1 MKMVKKKIMQCS
13 GLLSTC
19 IQHEVQHCDGILIID
34 YLSKLKKDLIIK
46 KISKEISNNNKI
58 IV

>member
-1 MKMVKKKIMQCS
+1 MEKKKEMKCS

-19 IQHEVQHCDGILIID
+19 VQHEVQHCDGKLIID
-34 YLSKLKKDLIIK
+34 YLSKLKKEFVIK
-46 KISKEISNNNKI
+46 KISKKKILNNKI